1 MVFQIPLFLFLINT
15 NLLSDIMKKV
25 PLYEYKLK
33 KLIADRL
40 EKMSA
45 ERYVDISDE
54 EYSRI
59 NNAIESYNNTITET
73 YNRLKTMSFTEP
85 QKNQLLLDLEKLE
98 ADIQKLK
105 QDTIYTAE
113 DGLYFTDENGNIA
126 AKLDSNGLQAIN
138 IGGSSSSGDITAF
151 DY

>member
-1 MVFQIPLFLFLINT
+1 
-15 NLLSDIMKKV
+15 MKKV

-59 NNAIESYNNTITET
+59 NNAIESYNDTVAET
-73 YNRLKTMSFTEP
+73 YDRLKTMSFTEP
-85 QKNQLLLDLEKLE
+85 QKNQLLLDLEKLK

-126 AKLDSNGLQAIN
+126 AKLDSNGLRAVN
-138 IGGSSSSGDITAF
+138 ISGSTGSGDITAS